1 MSGSLNTQQIFKQN
15 QRYLMVQ
22 YLPIIPESEPQ
33 NYKTNEIRENK
44 QTEMDSNI
52 ILNSILFI
60 DFTKFLE
67 CLFYFIMCILLSNTK
82 TNTWPNMKTS
92 TRLIFKTLPFC
103 ICFEVLLL
111 LLLLWLLLLKI
122 LSHVIVADLKQLCS
136 WCWPWTLVLLVSS
149 H

>member
-82 TNTWPNMKTS
+82 TNT
-92 TRLIFKTLPFC
+92 
-103 ICFEVLLL
+103 
-111 LLLLWLLLLKI
+111 
-122 LSHVIVADLKQLCS
+122 
-136 WCWPWTLVLLVSS
+136 
-149 H
+149 